1 MKKFLFIVMIAI
13 TAISFI
19 GCSNGT
25 SYKYED
31 PKPIEETQKGVT
43 YTIIDK
49 DRQFIGYYTQD
60 AFVYFFVLKNENEYR
75 VLRVDPRRYYSLEIG
90 SSITVY

>member
-1 MKKFLFIVMIAI
+1 MKRILLFILIAF
-13 TAISFI
+13 AIMSQ

-31 PKPIEETQKGVT
+31 PKPVEETQKGVT